1 MDKKRLLLHSCCGP
15 CSTAVIERLL
25 DTGEYDITVFYYNPN
40 ITDRSEYEHRRS
52 EQIRLIKALNVEG
65 KPVQFIDG
73 DYDPQLFYK
82 AAKGLEAE
90 REGGARCRECFILR
104 LRRTAEYAKTHGFD
118 CFDTTLTVSPYK
130 NYGVISDVGRVL
142 SEEYGIEYL
151 SGNYKKKDGY
161 RRSVEL
167 SKEYGLY
174 RQHYCGCEYSKA
186 ESERIMAEKAAGK
199 SAEMSGAKADDAVWG
214 NDL

>member
-1 MDKKRLLLHSCCGP
+1 MDTKRLLLHSCCGP

-40 ITDRSEYEHRRS
+40 ITDRGEYEHRRS
-52 EQIRLIKALNVEG
+52 EQIRLIEALNAEGKEIKYVEG
-65 KPVQFIDG
+65 DHDTAQF
-73 DYDPQLFYK
+73 YE
-82 AAKGLEAE
+82 AAKGLENE
-90 REGGARCRECFILR
+90 REGGARCRGCFVLR
-104 LRRTAEYAKTHGFD
+104 LGRTAEYAKAHGFD

-130 NYGVISDVGRVL
+130 NYEVISAIGRVL
-142 SEEYGIEYL
+142 SEETGTEYL

-167 SKEYGLY
+167 SGKYGLY

-186 ESERIMAEKAAGK
+186 EAEIK
-199 SAEMSGAKADDAVWG
+199 
-214 NDL
+214 

>member
-40 ITDRSEYEHRRS
+40 ITDRAEYEHRRS
-52 EQIRLIKALNVEG
+52 EQMRLIGLLNSAG
-65 KPVQFIDG
+65 MAVQYIDG
-73 DYDPQLFYK
+73 DYDTSAFYA

-90 REGGARCRECFILR
+90 KEGGARCRECFALR
-104 LRRTAEYAKTHGFD
+104 LRETAGYAKHHGYD

-130 NYGVISDVGRVL
+130 NYDVISVIG
-142 SEEYGIEYL
+142 SAIGEELGIEYL

-186 ESERIMAEKAAGK
+186 ESERIMAQKAAANAAPETE
-199 SAEMSGAKADDAVWG
+199 SAG
-214 NDL
+214 